1 MADGCREPACAG
13 TVRETRLRRAKR
25 GEAMELHESQYQ
37 NALKLAK
44 GADDA
49 LQQLMTCLK
58 RHDEPSR
65 IRRVIED
72 VEVILKKVKRGMR
85 VG

>member
-1 MADGCREPACAG
+1 VEVKDGQY
-13 TVRETRLRRAKR
+13 
-25 GEAMELHESQYQ
+25 ESG
-37 NALKLAK
+37 LKYAK
-44 GADDA
+44 GAEEA

-58 RHDEPSR
+58 RRDEPSR

-72 VEVILKKVKRGMR
+72 AETLLKKVKRELR

>member
-1 MADGCREPACAG
+1 MD
-13 TVRETRLRRAKR
+13 VQN
-25 GEAMELHESQYQ
+25 SQYE
-37 NALKLAK
+37 NGLKYAK
-44 GADDA
+44 GAEEA

-72 VEVILKKVKRGMR
+72 AETLLKKVKRELR

>member
-1 MADGCREPACAG
+1 VD
-13 TVRETRLRRAKR
+13 VQN
-25 GEAMELHESQYQ
+25 SQYE
-37 NALKLAK
+37 NGLKYAK
-44 GADDA
+44 GAEEA

-72 VEVILKKVKRGMR
+72 AETLLKKVKRELR

>member
-1 MADGCREPACAG
+1 VEVKA
-13 TVRETRLRRAKR
+13 
-25 GEAMELHESQYQ
+25 SQYD
-37 NALKLAK
+37 NGLKYAK
-44 GADDA
+44 GAEDA

-72 VEVILKKVKRGMR
+72 AEVLLKKVKRELR